1 MFLLQVIISQ
11 ILLVTLLSVW
21 NFQTVTVTVT
31 AHAQS
36 LLSDS
41 EWLEENKD
49 VFGKQELTLQNIPL
63 RPSDLSSTPTVLPE
77 SFLIPLE
84 TGGQNFSTVP
94 QKPAVPLIE
103 QKDQSENPSGSFLS
117 RLFPWFSST
126 EQSTSTNLD
135 TASEMHNAETRV
147 EWADSEFAGIKMLIT
162 EIERLLISD
171 PVAAREMYE
180 EIEDQLEID
189 ERTRLK
195 VQLLYYLKKW
205 SSVEQ
210 LAEVFLSE
218 RPESKMASLMFYF
231 LNKSLMAQHKPL
243 SQNLIFRKRA
253 VETLEAKFRSD
264 FLFILSN
271 EAFLEGD
278 LLTAIQYRIEGMSKA
293 KTANVASM
301 EKLNGLLNQVQS
313 PEILRILSENNKNVK
328 WLQKKIFIMELE
340 LLAKLKR
347 YRDALGILE
356 QRMSAA
362 RVIGDQEE
370 LEVLKQIQIR
380 YTNALN
386 VNPRRIGVILPLSS
400 SSVKVSRLAQQTMNG
415 LWLALHANGI
425 PAVPENMGDDEAS
438 QENEII
444 GKSEDKDNAQ
454 AESDSR
460 KFEDSWELVVRDS
473 QLNPEIT
480 KSLVRELVETER
492 VIAII
497 GPLARKTSEAAAEEA
512 ERLRVPLISLSL
524 TESIPELGEFIFRN
538 NQSWKQEIQELL
550 EYATSELQACRFLI
564 LYAKTREGRQKMRLF
579 WDAAVLKGCKVV
591 AVEGFKD
598 EGQKSL
604 VNEFDTFTGKIRRLG
619 TEDKIILKEL
629 KEKEVPIHN
638 FDAVFV
644 AVGSGGVKNLS
655 LIFPYSEVYK
665 MRKTTFLGDSGWND
679 SALPYAP
686 GLRGVKNPV
695 FVDSFFLQSK
705 TPAMQQL
712 LRLHE
717 RILYRHQNYIGPTA
731 YTAFAYDTLIIL
743 MRLLED
749 ERNQSHR
756 DLRDALINMQM
767 FPGVTGN
774 LRFDEKGK
782 VEREMQLLTLRRG
795 KIQPLN

>member
-1 MFLLQVIISQ
+1 MFLLQVIISP

-21 NFQTVTVTVT
+21 NFQTVTVT

-84 TGGQNFSTVP
+84 TGGQYFSTVP
-94 QKPAVPLIE
+94 QKPALPLIE

-205 SSVEQ
+205 SSAEQ

-278 LLTAIQYRIEGMSKA
+278 LLTAIQYRLEGMNKA

-415 LWLALHANGI
+415 LWLALHANEI

-438 QENEII
+438 QENEIT

-629 KEKEVPIHN
+629 KEKEVPILN

-695 FVDSFFLQSK
+695 FVDSFFQQSK

>member
-1 MFLLQVIISQ
+1 MFLLQVIIFP

-21 NFQTVTVTVT
+21 NFQTVTVT

-84 TGGQNFSTVP
+84 TGGQYFSTVP
-94 QKPAVPLIE
+94 QKPALPLIE

-278 LLTAIQYRIEGMSKA
+278 LLTAIQYRLEGMNKA

-415 LWLALHANGI
+415 LWLALHANEI

-438 QENEII
+438 QENEIT

-743 MRLLED
+743 MQLLED

-756 DLRDALINMQM
+756 DLRDALLNMQM

>member
-1 MFLLQVIISQ
+1 MFLLQVIISP

-21 NFQTVTVTVT
+21 NFQTVTVT

-84 TGGQNFSTVP
+84 TGGQYFSTVP
-94 QKPAVPLIE
+94 QKPALPLIE

-205 SSVEQ
+205 SSAEQ

-278 LLTAIQYRIEGMSKA
+278 LLTAIQYRLEGMNKA

-415 LWLALHANGI
+415 LWLALHANEI
-425 PAVPENMGDDEAS
+425 PAVPENMGDEEAS
-438 QENEII
+438 QENEIT

-743 MRLLED
+743 MQLLED

-756 DLRDALINMQM
+756 DLRDALLNMQM

>member
-1 MFLLQVIISQ
+1 VFLLQVIIFP

-21 NFQTVTVTVT
+21 NFQTVTVT

-84 TGGQNFSTVP
+84 TGGQYFSTVP
-94 QKPAVPLIE
+94 QKPALPLIE

-117 RLFPWFSST
+117 RLFPWSST

-171 PVAAREMYE
+171 PVAAREMYK

-205 SSVEQ
+205 SSAEQ

-278 LLTAIQYRIEGMSKA
+278 LLTAIQYRLEGMSKA

-380 YTNALN
+380 YSNALN

-415 LWLALHANGI
+415 LWLALHANEI

-438 QENEII
+438 QENEIT

-629 KEKEVPIHN
+629 KEKEVPILN

-695 FVDSFFLQSK
+695 FVDSFFQQSK

>member
-1 MFLLQVIISQ
+1 MFLLQVIISP

-21 NFQTVTVTVT
+21 NFQTVTVT

-84 TGGQNFSTVP
+84 TGGQYFSTVP
-94 QKPAVPLIE
+94 QKPALPLIE

-278 LLTAIQYRIEGMSKA
+278 LLTAIQYRLEGMNKA

-415 LWLALHANGI
+415 LWLALHANEI

-438 QENEII
+438 QENEIT

-743 MRLLED
+743 MQLLED

-756 DLRDALINMQM
+756 DLRDALLNMQM

>member
-1 MFLLQVIISQ
+1 VFLLQVIISP

-21 NFQTVTVTVT
+21 NFQTVTVT

-84 TGGQNFSTVP
+84 TGGQYFSTVP
-94 QKPAVPLIE
+94 QKPALPLIE

-205 SSVEQ
+205 SSAEQ

-278 LLTAIQYRIEGMSKA
+278 LLTAIQYRLEGMNKA

-415 LWLALHANGI
+415 LWLALHANEI

-438 QENEII
+438 QENEIT

-695 FVDSFFLQSK
+695 FVDSFFQQSK

-743 MRLLED
+743 MQLLED

-756 DLRDALINMQM
+756 DLRDALLNMQM

>member
-1 MFLLQVIISQ
+1 MFLLQVIIFP

-21 NFQTVTVTVT
+21 NFQTVTVT

-84 TGGQNFSTVP
+84 TGGQYFSTVP
-94 QKPAVPLIE
+94 QKPALPLIE

-205 SSVEQ
+205 SSAEQ

-278 LLTAIQYRIEGMSKA
+278 LLTAIQYRLEGMNKA

-301 EKLNGLLNQVQS
+301 EKLNRLLNQVQS

-415 LWLALHANGI
+415 LWLALHANEI

-438 QENEII
+438 QENEIT

-756 DLRDALINMQM
+756 DLRDALLNMQM

>member
-1 MFLLQVIISQ
+1 MFLLQVIIFP

-21 NFQTVTVTVT
+21 NFQTVTVT

-84 TGGQNFSTVP
+84 TGGQYFSTVP
-94 QKPAVPLIE
+94 QKPALPLIE

-205 SSVEQ
+205 SSAEQ

-278 LLTAIQYRIEGMSKA
+278 LLTAIQYRLEGMNKA
-293 KTANVASM
+293 KTANVVSM
-301 EKLNGLLNQVQS
+301 EKLNGLLNKVQS

-415 LWLALHANGI
+415 LWLALHANEI

-438 QENEII
+438 QENEIT

-480 KSLVRELVETER
+480 KSLVHELVETER

-629 KEKEVPIHN
+629 KEKEVPILN

-686 GLRGVKNPV
+686 GLRGVKNPL

-705 TPAMQQL
+705 TPAIQQL

-743 MRLLED
+743 MQLLED

-756 DLRDALINMQM
+756 DLRDALLNMQM

>member
-1 MFLLQVIISQ
+1 MFLLQVIISP

-21 NFQTVTVTVT
+21 NFQTVTVT

-84 TGGQNFSTVP
+84 TGGQYFSTVP
-94 QKPAVPLIE
+94 QKPAMPLIE

-205 SSVEQ
+205 SSAEQ

-278 LLTAIQYRIEGMSKA
+278 LLTAIQYRLEGMNKA
-293 KTANVASM
+293 KTANVVSM

-400 SSVKVSRLAQQTMNG
+400 SSVKVSRLAQQTVNG
-415 LWLALHANGI
+415 LWLALHANEI

-438 QENEII
+438 QENEIT

-679 SALPYAP
+679 SALPYAL

-695 FVDSFFLQSK
+695 FVDSFFQQSK

-743 MRLLED
+743 MQLLED

-756 DLRDALINMQM
+756 DLRDALLNMQM

>member
-1 MFLLQVIISQ
+1 MFLLQVIISP

-21 NFQTVTVTVT
+21 NFQTVTVT

-49 VFGKQELTLQNIPL
+49 VFGNQELTLQNIPL

-84 TGGQNFSTVP
+84 TGGQYFSTVP
-94 QKPAVPLIE
+94 QKPALPLIE

-147 EWADSEFAGIKMLIT
+147 EWADSEFAGIKMLKT

-205 SSVEQ
+205 SSAEQ

-278 LLTAIQYRIEGMSKA
+278 LLTAIQYRLEGMNKA

-415 LWLALHANGI
+415 LWLALHANEI

-438 QENEII
+438 QENEIT

-454 AESDSR
+454 AGSDSR

-629 KEKEVPIHN
+629 KEKEVPILN

-705 TPAMQQL
+705 TPAIQQL

>member
-1 MFLLQVIISQ
+1 
-11 ILLVTLLSVW
+11 
-21 NFQTVTVTVT
+21 
-31 AHAQS
+31 
-36 LLSDS
+36 
-41 EWLEENKD
+41 
-49 VFGKQELTLQNIPL
+49 
-63 RPSDLSSTPTVLPE
+63 
-77 SFLIPLE
+77 
-84 TGGQNFSTVP
+84 
-94 QKPAVPLIE
+94 
-103 QKDQSENPSGSFLS
+103 
-117 RLFPWFSST
+117 
-126 EQSTSTNLD
+126 
-135 TASEMHNAETRV
+135 
-147 EWADSEFAGIKMLIT
+147 
-162 EIERLLISD
+162 
-171 PVAAREMYE
+171 
-180 EIEDQLEID
+180 
-189 ERTRLK
+189 
-195 VQLLYYLKKW
+195 
-205 SSVEQ
+205 
-210 LAEVFLSE
+210 
-218 RPESKMASLMFYF
+218 
-231 LNKSLMAQHKPL
+231 
-243 SQNLIFRKRA
+243 
-253 VETLEAKFRSD
+253 
-264 FLFILSN
+264 
-271 EAFLEGD
+271 
-278 LLTAIQYRIEGMSKA
+278 
-293 KTANVASM
+293 
-301 EKLNGLLNQVQS
+301 
-313 PEILRILSENNKNVK
+313 
-328 WLQKKIFIMELE
+328 MELE

-347 YRDALGILE
+347 YRDALEILE
-356 QRMSAA
+356 KRMSAA

-370 LEVLKQIQIR
+370 IEVLKQIQIS

-400 SSVKVSRLAQQTMNG
+400 SSVKVSRLAQQAMNG

-425 PAVPENMGDDEAS
+425 TAVPEKMGAEEDS
-438 QENEII
+438 QENEIT
-444 GKSEDKDNAQ
+444 GKSEDKDNAR
-454 AESDSR
+454 AESYSS

-679 SALPYAP
+679 SALPYAL
-686 GLRGVKNPV
+686 GFRGVKNPV
-695 FVDSFFLQSK
+695 FVDSFFPQSK

-749 ERNQSHR
+749 EQNQSHR
-756 DLRDALINMQM
+756 DLRDALLNMQM
-767 FPGVTGN
+767 YPGVTGN
-774 LRFDEKGK
+774 LSFDEKGK
-782 VEREMQLLTLRRG
+782 VERKMQLLTLRRG
-795 KIQPLN
+795 KIHPLN

>member
-1 MFLLQVIISQ
+1 MFLLQVIISP
-11 ILLVTLLSVW
+11 ILLVTLLCVW
-21 NFQTVTVTVT
+21 NFQTVTVT

-84 TGGQNFSTVP
+84 TGGQYFSTVP
-94 QKPAVPLIE
+94 QKPALPLIE

-278 LLTAIQYRIEGMSKA
+278 LLTAIQYRLEGMNKA

-415 LWLALHANGI
+415 LWLALHANEI

-438 QENEII
+438 QENEIT

-686 GLRGVKNPV
+686 GLRGVKNPL

-743 MRLLED
+743 MQLLED

-756 DLRDALINMQM
+756 DLRDALLNMQM

-774 LRFDEKGK
+774 LRFDERGK
-782 VEREMQLLTLRRG
+782 VEREIQLLTLRRG

>member
-1 MFLLQVIISQ
+1 MFLLQVIIFP

-21 NFQTVTVTVT
+21 NFQTVTVT

-84 TGGQNFSTVP
+84 TGGQYFSTVP
-94 QKPAVPLIE
+94 QKPALPLIE

-205 SSVEQ
+205 SSAEQ

-278 LLTAIQYRIEGMSKA
+278 LLTAIQYRLEGMNKA
-293 KTANVASM
+293 KTANVVSM

-415 LWLALHANGI
+415 LWLALHANEI

-438 QENEII
+438 QENEIT

-480 KSLVRELVETER
+480 KSLVHELVETER

-743 MRLLED
+743 MQLLED

-756 DLRDALINMQM
+756 DLRDALLNMQM

>member
-1 MFLLQVIISQ
+1 MFLLQVIIFP

-21 NFQTVTVTVT
+21 NFQTVTVT

-63 RPSDLSSTPTVLPE
+63 RPSDLSSTPTDLPE

-84 TGGQNFSTVP
+84 TGGQYFSTVP
-94 QKPAVPLIE
+94 QKPALPLIE

-205 SSVEQ
+205 SSAEQ

-278 LLTAIQYRIEGMSKA
+278 LLTAIQYRLEGMNKA

-415 LWLALHANGI
+415 LWLALHANEI

-438 QENEII
+438 QENEIT

-686 GLRGVKNPV
+686 GLRGVKNPL

>member
-1 MFLLQVIISQ
+1 MFLLQVIISP

-21 NFQTVTVTVT
+21 NFQTVTVT

-84 TGGQNFSTVP
+84 TGGQYFSTVP
-94 QKPAVPLIE
+94 QKPALPLIE

-205 SSVEQ
+205 SSAEQ

-278 LLTAIQYRIEGMSKA
+278 LLTAIQYRLEGMNKA
-293 KTANVASM
+293 KTANVVSM

-415 LWLALHANGI
+415 LWLALHANEI

-438 QENEII
+438 QENEIT

-480 KSLVRELVETER
+480 KSLVRGLVETER

-695 FVDSFFLQSK
+695 FVDSFFQQSK

-743 MRLLED
+743 MQLLED

-756 DLRDALINMQM
+756 DLRDALLNMQM

>member
-1 MFLLQVIISQ
+1 MFLLQVIISP
-11 ILLVTLLSVW
+11 ILLVTLLCVW
-21 NFQTVTVTVT
+21 NFQTVTVT

-84 TGGQNFSTVP
+84 TGGQYFSTVP
-94 QKPAVPLIE
+94 QKPALPLIE

-205 SSVEQ
+205 SSAEQ

-278 LLTAIQYRIEGMSKA
+278 LLTAIQYRLEGMNKA

-415 LWLALHANGI
+415 LWLALHANEI

-438 QENEII
+438 QENEIT

-756 DLRDALINMQM
+756 DLRDALLNMQM

>member
-1 MFLLQVIISQ
+1 VFLLQVIISP
-11 ILLVTLLSVW
+11 ILLVILLSVW
-21 NFQTVTVTVT
+21 NFQTVTVT
-31 AHAQS
+31 AYAQS

-84 TGGQNFSTVP
+84 TGGQNFSTIP

-117 RLFPWFSST
+117 RLFPWFSGT
-126 EQSTSTNLD
+126 EQSKSTNLD

-171 PVAAREMYE
+171 PVTAREMYE

-195 VQLLYYLKKW
+195 VQLLYYLEKW
-205 SSVEQ
+205 SSAEQ

-243 SQNLIFRKRA
+243 SQNLIFKKRA

-278 LLTAIQYRIEGMSKA
+278 LLTAIQYRLEGMNKA
-293 KTANVASM
+293 KTANVPSM

-415 LWLALHANGI
+415 LWLAFHANDI

-438 QENEII
+438 QENEIT

-454 AESDSR
+454 TESDSR

-579 WDAAVLKGCKVV
+579 WDATVLKGCKVV

-629 KEKEVPIHN
+629 KEKEVPILN
-638 FDAVFV
+638 FDAIFV

-743 MRLLED
+743 MQLLED

-756 DLRDALINMQM
+756 DLRDALLNMQM

>member
-1 MFLLQVIISQ
+1 VFLLQVIISP
-11 ILLVTLLSVW
+11 ILLVTLLCVW
-21 NFQTVTVTVT
+21 NFQTVTVT

-49 VFGKQELTLQNIPL
+49 VFGNQELTLQNIPL
-63 RPSDLSSTPTVLPE
+63 RPSDLSSTPKVLPE
-77 SFLIPLE
+77 TFLIPLE
-84 TGGQNFSTVP
+84 TGGQYFSTVP
-94 QKPAVPLIE
+94 QKPALPLIE

-135 TASEMHNAETRV
+135 TASEMHNAENRV

-180 EIEDQLEID
+180 EIEDQMEID

-195 VQLLYYLKKW
+195 VQLLYYLGKW
-205 SSVEQ
+205 SSAEQ

-218 RPESKMASLMFYF
+218 RPESKIASLMFYF
-231 LNKSLMAQHKPL
+231 LNKSLMAQNKPL

-278 LLTAIQYRIEGMSKA
+278 LLTAIQYRLEGMNKA
-293 KTANVASM
+293 KTANVVSM

-415 LWLALHANGI
+415 LWLALHANKI

-438 QENEII
+438 QENEITD
-444 GKSEDKDNAQ
+444 KSEDKDNAQ

-480 KSLVRELVETER
+480 KSLVLELVETER

-524 TESIPELGEFIFRN
+524 TENIPELGEFIFRN

-579 WDAAVLKGCKVV
+579 WDAVVLKGCKVV

-604 VNEFDTFTGKIRRLG
+604 VNEFDTFTGKTRRLG

-679 SALPYAP
+679 SALPYAL

-695 FVDSFFLQSK
+695 FVDSFFQQSK

-743 MRLLED
+743 MQLLED

-756 DLRDALINMQM
+756 DLRDALLNMQM

>member
-1 MFLLQVIISQ
+1 MFLLQVIISP

-21 NFQTVTVTVT
+21 NFQTVTVT

-63 RPSDLSSTPTVLPE
+63 RPSDLSSTPKVLPE

-84 TGGQNFSTVP
+84 TGGQYFSTVP
-94 QKPAVPLIE
+94 QKPALPLIE

-135 TASEMHNAETRV
+135 TASEMHNVETRV

-205 SSVEQ
+205 SSAEQ

-278 LLTAIQYRIEGMSKA
+278 LLTAIQYRLEGMNKA

-415 LWLALHANGI
+415 LWLALHANEI

-438 QENEII
+438 QENEIT

-695 FVDSFFLQSK
+695 FVDSFFQQSK

-743 MRLLED
+743 MQLLED

-756 DLRDALINMQM
+756 DLRDALLNMQM

-774 LRFDEKGK
+774 LRFDEMGK
-782 VEREMQLLTLRRG
+782 VERELQLLTLRRG

>member
-1 MFLLQVIISQ
+1 MFLLQVIIFP

-21 NFQTVTVTVT
+21 NFQTVTVT

-84 TGGQNFSTVP
+84 TGGQYFSTVP
-94 QKPAVPLIE
+94 QKPALPLIE

-278 LLTAIQYRIEGMSKA
+278 LLTAIQYRLEGMNKA

-301 EKLNGLLNQVQS
+301 EKLNRLLNQVQS

-415 LWLALHANGI
+415 LWLALHANEI
-425 PAVPENMGDDEAS
+425 PAVPENMGDEEAS
-438 QENEII
+438 QENEIT
-444 GKSEDKDNAQ
+444 GKSENKDNAQ

-686 GLRGVKNPV
+686 GLRGVKNPL

-756 DLRDALINMQM
+756 DLRDALLNMQM

>member
-1 MFLLQVIISQ
+1 MFLLQVIIFP

-21 NFQTVTVTVT
+21 NFQTVTVT

-84 TGGQNFSTVP
+84 TGGQYFSTVP
-94 QKPAVPLIE
+94 QKPALPLIE

-278 LLTAIQYRIEGMSKA
+278 LLTAIQYRLEGMNKA
-293 KTANVASM
+293 KTANVVSM
-301 EKLNGLLNQVQS
+301 EKLNGLLNKVQS
-313 PEILRILSENNKNVK
+313 PEILRILSEKNKNVK

-415 LWLALHANGI
+415 LWLALHANEI

-438 QENEII
+438 QENEIT

-686 GLRGVKNPV
+686 GLRGVKNPL

-705 TPAMQQL
+705 TPAIQQL

-743 MRLLED
+743 MQLLED

-756 DLRDALINMQM
+756 DLRDALLNMQM

-782 VEREMQLLTLRRG
+782 VERKMQLLTLRRG

>member
-1 MFLLQVIISQ
+1 MFLLQVIIFP

-21 NFQTVTVTVT
+21 NFQTVTVT

-84 TGGQNFSTVP
+84 TGGQYFSTVP
-94 QKPAVPLIE
+94 QKPALPLIE

-271 EAFLEGD
+271 EAFLEGE
-278 LLTAIQYRIEGMSKA
+278 LLTAIQYRLEGMNKA

-415 LWLALHANGI
+415 LWLALHANEI

-438 QENEII
+438 QENEIT

-686 GLRGVKNPV
+686 GLRGVKNPL

-756 DLRDALINMQM
+756 DLRDALLNMQM

>member
-1 MFLLQVIISQ
+1 MFLLQVIISP
-11 ILLVTLLSVW
+11 ILLVTLLCVW
-21 NFQTVTVTVT
+21 NFQTVTVT

-84 TGGQNFSTVP
+84 TGGQYFSTVP
-94 QKPAVPLIE
+94 QKPALPLIE

-205 SSVEQ
+205 SSAEQ

-278 LLTAIQYRIEGMSKA
+278 LLTAIQYRLEGMNKA

-328 WLQKKIFIMELE
+328 WLQKIFFIMELE

-415 LWLALHANGI
+415 LWLALHANEI

-438 QENEII
+438 QENEIT

>member
-1 MFLLQVIISQ
+1 M
-11 ILLVTLLSVW
+11 
-21 NFQTVTVTVT
+21 
-31 AHAQS
+31 
-36 LLSDS
+36 
-41 EWLEENKD
+41 
-49 VFGKQELTLQNIPL
+49 
-63 RPSDLSSTPTVLPE
+63 
-77 SFLIPLE
+77 
-84 TGGQNFSTVP
+84 
-94 QKPAVPLIE
+94 
-103 QKDQSENPSGSFLS
+103 
-117 RLFPWFSST
+117 
-126 EQSTSTNLD
+126 
-135 TASEMHNAETRV
+135 
-147 EWADSEFAGIKMLIT
+147 GI
-162 EIERLLISD
+162 
-171 PVAAREMYE
+171 YE

-205 SSVEQ
+205 SSAEQ

-231 LNKSLMAQHKPL
+231 LNKSLMAQYKPL

-253 VETLEAKFRSD
+253 VETLEAIFRSD

-278 LLTAIQYRIEGMSKA
+278 LLTAIQYRLEGMNKA
-293 KTANVASM
+293 KIANVASM
-301 EKLNGLLNQVQS
+301 EKLDSLLNQVQS
-313 PEILRILSENNKNVK
+313 PEIFRILSENNKNVK

-347 YRDALGILE
+347 YRDALEILE
-356 QRMSAA
+356 KRMSAA

-370 LEVLKQIQIR
+370 IEVLKQIQIS

-400 SSVKVSRLAQQTMNG
+400 SSVKVSRLAQQSMNG

-425 PAVPENMGDDEAS
+425 TVVPRKIGAEEDS
-438 QENEII
+438 QENEIT
-444 GKSEDKDNAQ
+444 GKSEDIDNAR
-454 AESDSR
+454 AESYSS

-524 TESIPELGEFIFRN
+524 TENIPELGEFIFRN

-629 KEKEVPIHN
+629 KEKEVPILN

-695 FVDSFFLQSK
+695 FVDSFFQQSK

-749 ERNQSHR
+749 EQNQSHR
-756 DLRDALINMQM
+756 DLRDALLNMQM
-767 FPGVTGN
+767 YPGVTGN
-774 LRFDEKGK
+774 LSFDEKGK
-782 VEREMQLLTLRRG
+782 VERKMQLLTLRRG

>member
-1 MFLLQVIISQ
+1 VFLLQVIIFP

-21 NFQTVTVTVT
+21 NFQTVTVT

-84 TGGQNFSTVP
+84 TGGQYFSTVP
-94 QKPAVPLIE
+94 QKPALPLIE

-278 LLTAIQYRIEGMSKA
+278 LLTAIQYRLEGMNKA

-301 EKLNGLLNQVQS
+301 EKLNGLLNKVQS

-415 LWLALHANGI
+415 LWLALHANEI

-438 QENEII
+438 QENEIT

-695 FVDSFFLQSK
+695 FVDSFFQQSK

-743 MRLLED
+743 MQLLED

-756 DLRDALINMQM
+756 DLRDALLNMQM

-782 VEREMQLLTLRRG
+782 VERKMQLLTLRRG

>member
-1 MFLLQVIISQ
+1 MFLLQVIIFP

-21 NFQTVTVTVT
+21 NFQTVTVT

-84 TGGQNFSTVP
+84 TGGQYFSTVP
-94 QKPAVPLIE
+94 QKPALPLIE

-278 LLTAIQYRIEGMSKA
+278 LLTAIQYRLEGMNKA

-301 EKLNGLLNQVQS
+301 EKLNGLLNKVQS

-415 LWLALHANGI
+415 LWLALHANEI

-438 QENEII
+438 QENEIT

-705 TPAMQQL
+705 TPAVQQL

-756 DLRDALINMQM
+756 DLRDALLNMQM

-774 LRFDEKGK
+774 LRFDERGK
-782 VEREMQLLTLRRG
+782 VEREIQLLTLRRG

>member
-1 MFLLQVIISQ
+1 VFLLQVIISP

-21 NFQTVTVTVT
+21 NFQTVTVT

-84 TGGQNFSTVP
+84 TGGQYFSTVP
-94 QKPAVPLIE
+94 QKPALPLIE

-278 LLTAIQYRIEGMSKA
+278 LLTAIQYRLEGMNKA
-293 KTANVASM
+293 KTANVVSM

-454 AESDSR
+454 AGSDSR

-695 FVDSFFLQSK
+695 FVDSFFQQSK

-743 MRLLED
+743 MQLLED

-756 DLRDALINMQM
+756 DLRDALLNMQM

-782 VEREMQLLTLRRG
+782 VERKMQLLTLRRG

>member
-1 MFLLQVIISQ
+1 MFLLQVIISP

-21 NFQTVTVTVT
+21 NFQTVTVT

-84 TGGQNFSTVP
+84 TGGQYFSTVP
-94 QKPAVPLIE
+94 QKPALPLIE

-278 LLTAIQYRIEGMSKA
+278 LLTAIQYRLEGMNKA

-415 LWLALHANGI
+415 LWLALHANEI

-438 QENEII
+438 QENEIT

-756 DLRDALINMQM
+756 DLRDALLNMQM

>member
-1 MFLLQVIISQ
+1 MFLLQVIIFP
-11 ILLVTLLSVW
+11 ILLVTLLCVW
-21 NFQTVTVTVT
+21 NFQTVTVT

-49 VFGKQELTLQNIPL
+49 VFGRQELTLQNIPL

-84 TGGQNFSTVP
+84 TGGQYFSTVP
-94 QKPAVPLIE
+94 QKPALPLIE

-135 TASEMHNAETRV
+135 TASEMHNADTRV

-278 LLTAIQYRIEGMSKA
+278 LLTAIQYRLEGMNKA

-301 EKLNGLLNQVQS
+301 EKLNGLLNKVQS

-415 LWLALHANGI
+415 LWLALHANEI

-438 QENEII
+438 QENEIT

-473 QLNPEIT
+473 QLNQEIT

-679 SALPYAP
+679 AALPYAP

-782 VEREMQLLTLRRG
+782 VERKMQLLTLRRG

>member
-21 NFQTVTVTVT
+21 NFQTVTVT

-84 TGGQNFSTVP
+84 TGGQYFSTVP
-94 QKPAVPLIE
+94 QKPALPLIE

-117 RLFPWFSST
+117 RLFPWFSGT
-126 EQSTSTNLD
+126 EQSKSTNLD

-205 SSVEQ
+205 SSAEQ

-278 LLTAIQYRIEGMSKA
+278 LLTAIQYRLEGMNKA
-293 KTANVASM
+293 KTANVVSM

-347 YRDALGILE
+347 YRDALRILE

-438 QENEII
+438 QENEIT
-444 GKSEDKDNAQ
+444 GKSENKDNAQ

-679 SALPYAP
+679 SALPYAL

-743 MRLLED
+743 MQLLED

-756 DLRDALINMQM
+756 DLRDALLNMQM

>member
-1 MFLLQVIISQ
+1 MFLLQVIIFP

-21 NFQTVTVTVT
+21 NFQTVTVT

-84 TGGQNFSTVP
+84 TGGQYFSTVP
-94 QKPAVPLIE
+94 QKPALPLIE

-278 LLTAIQYRIEGMSKA
+278 LLTAIQYRLEGMNKA

-415 LWLALHANGI
+415 LWLALHANEI

-438 QENEII
+438 QENEIT

-686 GLRGVKNPV
+686 GLRGVKNPL

>member
-1 MFLLQVIISQ
+1 MFLLQVIISP

-21 NFQTVTVTVT
+21 NFQTVTVT

-205 SSVEQ
+205 SSAEQ

-278 LLTAIQYRIEGMSKA
+278 LLTAIQYRLEGMNKA

-415 LWLALHANGI
+415 LWLALHANEI

-438 QENEII
+438 QENEIT

-743 MRLLED
+743 MQLLED

-756 DLRDALINMQM
+756 DLRDALLNMQM

>member
-1 MFLLQVIISQ
+1 MFLLQVIIFP

-21 NFQTVTVTVT
+21 NFQTVTVT

-84 TGGQNFSTVP
+84 TGGQYFSTVP
-94 QKPAVPLIE
+94 QKPALPLIE

-278 LLTAIQYRIEGMSKA
+278 LLTAIQYRLEGMNKA

-415 LWLALHANGI
+415 LWLALHANEI

-438 QENEII
+438 QENEIT

-743 MRLLED
+743 MQLLED

>member
-1 MFLLQVIISQ
+1 
-11 ILLVTLLSVW
+11 VW
-21 NFQTVTVTVT
+21 NFQTVTVT

-195 VQLLYYLKKW
+195 VQLLYYLEKW
-205 SSVEQ
+205 SSAEQ

-278 LLTAIQYRIEGMSKA
+278 LLTAIQYRLEGMNKA

-340 LLAKLKR
+340 LLAELKR

-380 YTNALN
+380 YSNALN

-438 QENEII
+438 QENEIT

-480 KSLVRELVETER
+480 KSLVHELVETER

-524 TESIPELGEFIFRN
+524 TENIPELGEFIFRN

-629 KEKEVPIHN
+629 KEKEVPILN

-695 FVDSFFLQSK
+695 FVDSFFQQSK

-743 MRLLED
+743 MQLLED

-756 DLRDALINMQM
+756 DLRDALLNMQM

>member
-1 MFLLQVIISQ
+1 MFLLQVIIFP

-21 NFQTVTVTVT
+21 NFQTVTVT

-84 TGGQNFSTVP
+84 TGGQYFSTVP
-94 QKPAVPLIE
+94 QKPALPLIE

-205 SSVEQ
+205 SSAEQ

-278 LLTAIQYRIEGMSKA
+278 LLTAIQYRLEGMNKA

-301 EKLNGLLNQVQS
+301 EKLNGLLNKVQS

-415 LWLALHANGI
+415 LWLALHANEI

-438 QENEII
+438 QENEIT

-705 TPAMQQL
+705 TPAVQQL

>member
-1 MFLLQVIISQ
+1 MFLLQVIIFP

-21 NFQTVTVTVT
+21 NFQTVTVT

-63 RPSDLSSTPTVLPE
+63 RPSDLSSTPTDLPE

-84 TGGQNFSTVP
+84 TGGQYFSTVP
-94 QKPAVPLIE
+94 QKPALPLIE

-278 LLTAIQYRIEGMSKA
+278 LLTAIQYRLEGMNKA

-301 EKLNGLLNQVQS
+301 EKLNGLLNKVQS

-356 QRMSAA
+356 QRISAA

-415 LWLALHANGI
+415 LWLALHANEI
-425 PAVPENMGDDEAS
+425 PAVPENMSDDEAS
-438 QENEII
+438 QENEIT

-679 SALPYAP
+679 AALPYAP
-686 GLRGVKNPV
+686 GLRGVKNPL

>member
-1 MFLLQVIISQ
+1 MFLLQVIISP

-21 NFQTVTVTVT
+21 NFQTVTVT

-84 TGGQNFSTVP
+84 TGGQYFSTVP
-94 QKPAVPLIE
+94 QKPALPLIE

-135 TASEMHNAETRV
+135 TASEMHNAEKRV
-147 EWADSEFAGIKMLIT
+147 EWADSEFAGIKMLKT

-205 SSVEQ
+205 SSAEQ

-264 FLFILSN
+264 FLFILSY

-278 LLTAIQYRIEGMSKA
+278 LLTAIQYRLEGMNKA

-415 LWLALHANGI
+415 LWLALHANEI
-425 PAVPENMGDDEAS
+425 PAVPENMVDDEAS
-438 QENEII
+438 QENEIT

-454 AESDSR
+454 AGSDSR

-604 VNEFDTFTGKIRRLG
+604 VNEFDTFTGKTRRLG

-705 TPAMQQL
+705 TPAVQQL

-749 ERNQSHR
+749 EQNQSHR

>member
-1 MFLLQVIISQ
+1 MFLLQVIISP

-21 NFQTVTVTVT
+21 NFQTVTVT

-84 TGGQNFSTVP
+84 TGGQYFSTVP
-94 QKPAVPLIE
+94 QKPALPLIE

-205 SSVEQ
+205 SSAEQ

-278 LLTAIQYRIEGMSKA
+278 LLTAIQYRLEGMNKA

-438 QENEII
+438 QENEIT

-480 KSLVRELVETER
+480 KSLVHELVETER

-524 TESIPELGEFIFRN
+524 TENIPELGEFIFRN

-629 KEKEVPIHN
+629 KEKEVPILN

-695 FVDSFFLQSK
+695 FVDSFFQQSK

-756 DLRDALINMQM
+756 DLRDALLNMQM

>member
-1 MFLLQVIISQ
+1 MFLLQVIISP

-21 NFQTVTVTVT
+21 NFQTVTVT

-84 TGGQNFSTVP
+84 TGGQYFSTVP
-94 QKPAVPLIE
+94 QKPALPLIE

-117 RLFPWFSST
+117 RLFPWSST

-278 LLTAIQYRIEGMSKA
+278 LLTAIQYRLEGMNKA

-301 EKLNGLLNQVQS
+301 EKLNRLLNQVQS

-415 LWLALHANGI
+415 LWLALHANEI

-438 QENEII
+438 QENEIT

-695 FVDSFFLQSK
+695 FVDSFFQQSK

-749 ERNQSHR
+749 ERNQNHR

>member
-1 MFLLQVIISQ
+1 VFLLQVIISQ

-21 NFQTVTVTVT
+21 NFQTVTVT

-49 VFGKQELTLQNIPL
+49 VFGKQELTLRNIRL

-135 TASEMHNAETRV
+135 TASEMHNVETRV

-195 VQLLYYLKKW
+195 VQLLYYLEKW
-205 SSVEQ
+205 SSAEQ

-278 LLTAIQYRIEGMSKA
+278 LLTAIQYRLEGMNKA

-415 LWLALHANGI
+415 LWLALHANEI

-438 QENEII
+438 QENEIT

-524 TESIPELGEFIFRN
+524 TENIPELGEFIFRN

-629 KEKEVPIHN
+629 KEKEVPILN

-695 FVDSFFLQSK
+695 FVDSFFQQSK

-743 MRLLED
+743 MQLLED

-756 DLRDALINMQM
+756 DLRDALLNMQM